1 MLNEGEINGVRL
13 FSADWAA
20 EAAKQNTS
28 SNQPAY
34 GYQWWLN
41 AGNKALRWPSLPSD
55 SFAAMGNRQQLVM
68 VIPSEDVVIVRLG
81 WTAGRYPDDENF
93 RRILEAL

>member
-1 MLNEGEINGVRL
+1 
-13 FSADWAA
+13 
-20 EAAKQNTS
+20 
-28 SNQPAY
+28 
-34 GYQWWLN
+34 
-41 AGNKALRWPSLPSD
+41 
-55 SFAAMGNRQQLVM
+55 MGNRQQLVM